1 MTENNNLD
9 KKLIKM
15 ITFTYVNKEK
25 KGKTLFVTEEDQDG
39 SLSGIDPDLKQWV
52 SIFKEDIEITLAIPL
67 RGLPLT
73 ARDALQI
80 DNHPLLSF

>member
-1 MTENNNLD
+1 MSENNNLD

-15 ITFTYVNKEK
+15 ITYVNKEK
-25 KGKTLFVTEEDQDG
+25 KGKTLFVTEETQDV
-39 SLSGIDPDLKQWV
+39 LSGVDPDLKQWV
-52 SIFKEDIEITLAIPL
+52 SIFKEDIEITLALPL
-67 RGLPLT
+67 RGLPLS